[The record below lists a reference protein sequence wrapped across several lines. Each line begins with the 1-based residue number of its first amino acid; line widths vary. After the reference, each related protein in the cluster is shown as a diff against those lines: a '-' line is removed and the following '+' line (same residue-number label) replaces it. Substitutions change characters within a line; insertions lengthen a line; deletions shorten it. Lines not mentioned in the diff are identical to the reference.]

1 MLNILFSPKWFYG
14 KDIIIDIVSIFVLLL
29 IAYFNM
35 QYYKLDRRKKGHMFF
50 SVATSFLAL
59 SFFFKIITNF
69 TLYQYVLEKKQFGL
83 MTIIYQTVQY
93 SDTLF
98 LVGTLLFRLFTLL
111 GFYILFSIYCKKQQ
125 KPIYFLIIY
134 FIIMITYFTLSEYH
148 VFHLTTLILLLFLIK
163 KYYDNYLKTKDKPA
177 GLIFWSFLTI
187 ALSQLIFIFIGINNT
202 FYVVAESVQ
211 LFGYLLLV
219 ISFIMVRK
227 YGKKKN
233 SS

>member
-1 MLNILFSPKWFYG
+1 
-14 KDIIIDIVSIFVLLL
+14 
-29 IAYFNM
+29 
-35 QYYKLDRRKKGHMFF
+35 
-50 SVATSFLAL
+50 
-59 SFFFKIITNF
+59 
-69 TLYQYVLEKKQFGL
+69 
-83 MTIIYQTVQY
+83 
-93 SDTLF
+93 
-98 LVGTLLFRLFTLL
+98 
-111 GFYILFSIYCKKQQ
+111 
-125 KPIYFLIIY
+125 
-134 FIIMITYFTLSEYH
+134 MITYFTLSEYH